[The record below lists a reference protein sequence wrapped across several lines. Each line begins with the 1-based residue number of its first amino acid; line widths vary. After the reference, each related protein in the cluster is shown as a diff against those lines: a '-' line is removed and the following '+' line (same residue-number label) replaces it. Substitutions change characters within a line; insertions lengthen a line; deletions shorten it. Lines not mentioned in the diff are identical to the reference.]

1 MKLKKRTKLFQRFLP
16 LMMVLIM
23 PQVVSAYDFMVNGIA
38 YNIVSSAN
46 KTLEVTYKTSSS
58 PGSDGSSNYNGNV
71 VIGETVYRSGV
82 NYTVIGIGEQ
92 AFKNSFISSLKL
104 PETLTYI
111 KKEAFST
118 CFSLSE
124 LSIPASVTEIGASCF
139 WVCPDL
145 KKVYS
150 YATTPPTCTG
160 TNAFSYM
167 QYNDATLYV
176 PSGCLS
182 LYKNAYGWKDFPH
195 FMEMAPM
202 IDGHEYVDLQLPSGK
217 LWATK
222 NYGASSVSDYGTY
235 VEWSNNDIVNN
246 SWGSNWKTPS
256 IDDIREL
263 INNCS
268 WSWTSIDGKQGYT
281 VKGNNGNSIFL
292 PAAGVKMG
300 SVMKIGEWCYYWS
313 STPQSSDMV
322 YILLSTASDVWY
334 GSLNTMANL
343 PIRPVAD
350 NPSPNILATGITLN
364 KSELSLEIGNTE
376 TLVAT
381 VTPSNVTNSSVIWS
395 SSNTSVVS
403 VNSSGIVTANGAGS
417 AVITASTTDGTNLS
431 AVCNVTVNPAQIS
444 GDVNNDGEINI
455 ADINAVIDVILGG
468 HSDHISACDVNGDGE
483 INIADINTII
493 DIILDRNSTTLVK
506 TVQVGTS
513 NFQQETEPITNWHMV
528 SFQGHEM
535 LIRKN
540 ELGDMKKGDKITA
553 LSYVCNGGYASG
565 GSFNVRMKNVTFD
578 QLTTIEDGEDINTA
592 ISKIVVGNSEP
603 VYCSVQLY
611 PYQSGNTI
619 EFNFTTPFIYDGN
632 NIVIDIRNTQIGSR
646 DGWVYFASSM
656 STYPRVLGWWGANSE
671 NITSFDNSYGD
682 CAIYCPKTGGYYPNV
697 TITYEPRE

>member
-1 MKLKKRTKLFQRFLP
+1 MKLKKRTKLFQRVLL
-16 LMMVLIM
+16 LMIVLIL

-71 VIGETVYRSGV
+71 VIGETVYYSGAY
-82 NYTVIGIGEQ
+82 YTVIGIGEQ

-111 KKEAFST
+111 KKEAFTT

-150 YATTPPTCTG
+150 YASTPPTCTG
-160 TNAFSYM
+160 TNVFTYM
-167 QYNDATLYV
+167 QYNNATLYV
-176 PSGCLS
+176 PYGCLS
-182 LYKNAYGWKDFPH
+182 LYKNAYGWKDFPN

-235 VEWSNNDIVNN
+235 VEWSSNDIVN
-246 SWGSNWKTPS
+246 SLWGSNWKTPS
-256 IDDIREL
+256 INDIKEL

-268 WSWTSIDGKQGYT
+268 WIWGSVDGKLGYT
-281 VKGNNGNSIFL
+281 VKGTNGNSIFL

-350 NPSPNILATGITLN
+350 NPSPVIPATGITLN
-364 KSELSLEIGNTE
+364 KSELSLELGNSE
-376 TLVAT
+376 ILVAT
-381 VTPSNVTNSSVIWS
+381 VTPNNVTNGSVTWS

-403 VNSSGIVTANGAGS
+403 VSPNGMVTAHAVGS
-417 AVITASTTDGTNLS
+417 ALITASTTDGTNLR
-431 AVCNVTVNPAQIS
+431 AICNVTVIDTKIT
-444 GDVNNDGEINI
+444 GDVNNDGEVTI
-455 ADINAVIDVILGG
+455 ADVNAVINVILGG
-468 HSDHISACDVNGDGE
+468 SSSQRADVNNDGE
-483 INIADINTII
+483 ITIADVNSII
-493 DIILDRNSTTLVK
+493 DIILGSH
-506 TVQVGTS
+506 S
-513 NFQQETEPITNWHMV
+513 QQENHDYVNLGLPSGTLWATMNVGACSPEDYGDYFAWGETTSKQVYEFETYKWYNNTYYTYTKYCISSSYGTVDNKTELDPEDDAATLNWGPSWRMPT
-528 SFQGHEM
+528 QEQIQE
-535 LIRKN
+535 LINNCSRQWKS
-540 ELGDMKKGDKITA
+540 L
-553 LSYVCNGGYASG
+553 NGVGC
-565 GSFNVRMKNVTFD
+565 
-578 QLTTIEDGEDINTA
+578 
-592 ISKIVVGNSEP
+592 IVVTGPN
-603 VYCSVQLY
+603 
-611 PYQSGNTI
+611 GNTLFLPAAGYRLNGSVYNAGTYGYVWSRTLSASKTYNACSLI
-619 EFNFTTPFIYDGN
+619 FNPGELYLEDFVRIAGFT
-632 NIVIDIRNTQIGSR
+632 VRA
-646 DGWVYFASSM
+646 V
-656 STYPRVLGWWGANSE
+656 RVSQN
-671 NITSFDNSYGD
+671 
-682 CAIYCPKTGGYYPNV
+682 
-697 TITYEPRE
+697 

>member
-1 MKLKKRTKLFQRFLP
+1 MKQQKRTKLFQRLLL
-16 LMMVLIM
+16 LMLVLIL
-23 PQVVSAYDFMVNGIA
+23 PQIVSAYDFMANGIA

-46 KTLEVTYKTSSS
+46 KTLEVTSKTSSS
-58 PGSDGSSNYNGNV
+58 AGSDGSSNYSGNV
-71 VIGETVYRSGV
+71 VINEKVYYSGAD
-82 NYTVIGIGEQ
+82 YTVIGIGEQ

-111 KKEAFST
+111 KKEAFTT

-150 YATTPPTCTG
+150 YAATPPTCTG
-160 TNAFSYM
+160 SNVFTYM
-167 QYNDATLYV
+167 QYNNATLYV
-176 PSGCLS
+176 PNGSLS
-182 LYKNAYGWKDFPH
+182 LYRNAYGWKDFPN

-235 VEWSNNDIVNN
+235 VEWSSNDIVNS

-256 IDDIREL
+256 LNDIKEL

-268 WSWTSIDGKQGYT
+268 WIWGNVDGKPGYT

-350 NPSPNILATGITLN
+350 NPSPEILATGITLN
-364 KSELSLEIGNTE
+364 KSELSLEVGNSE

-381 VTPSNVTNSSVIWS
+381 VTPNNVTNGSVTWS
-395 SSNTSVVS
+395 SSNTAVVS
-403 VNSSGIVTANGAGS
+403 VNSSGIVTANAAGS

-431 AVCNVTVNPAQIS
+431 AVCNVTVNPAEIT
-444 GDVNNDGEINI
+444 GDVNNDGEVNI
-455 ADINAVIDVILGG
+455 TDINSVIDAILGG
-468 HSDHISACDVNGDGE
+468 HSDHISACDVNSDGE

-513 NFQQETEPITNWHMV
+513 NIQQETEPITNWHMV

-540 ELGDMKKGDKITA
+540 ELGDMKKGDRITA

-578 QLTTIEDGEDINTA
+578 QLTTIEDGENINTA
-592 ISKIVVGNSEP
+592 ISKIVVGYSEP

-646 DGWVYFASSM
+646 DGWVYFAGSM

-682 CAIYCPKTGGYYPNV
+682 CAIYCPKTGGHYPNV
-697 TITYEPRE
+697 TISYESSE

>member
-1 MKLKKRTKLFQRFLP
+1 MKQQKRTKLFQRLLL
-16 LMMVLIM
+16 LMLVLIL
-23 PQVVSAYDFMVNGIA
+23 PQIVSAYDFMANGIA

-46 KTLEVTYKTSSS
+46 KTLEVTSKTSSS
-58 PGSDGSSNYNGNV
+58 AGSDGSSNYSGNV
-71 VIGETVYRSGV
+71 VINEKVYYSGAD
-82 NYTVIGIGEQ
+82 YTVIGIGEQ

-111 KKEAFST
+111 KKEAFTT

-150 YATTPPTCTG
+150 YAATPPTCTG
-160 TNAFSYM
+160 SNVFTYM
-167 QYNDATLYV
+167 QYNNATLYV
-176 PSGCLS
+176 PNGSLS
-182 LYKNAYGWKDFPH
+182 LYRNAYGWKDFPN

-235 VEWSNNDIVNN
+235 VEWSSNDIVNS

-256 IDDIREL
+256 LNDIKEL

-268 WSWTSIDGKQGYT
+268 WIWGNVDGKPGYT

-350 NPSPNILATGITLN
+350 NPSPEILATGITLN
-364 KSELSLEIGNTE
+364 KSELSLEVGNSE

-381 VTPSNVTNSSVIWS
+381 VTPNNVTNGSVTWS
-395 SSNTSVVS
+395 SSNTAVVS
-403 VNSSGIVTANGAGS
+403 VNSSGIVTANAAGS

-431 AVCNVTVNPAQIS
+431 AVCNVTVNPAEIT
-444 GDVNNDGEINI
+444 GDVNNDGEVNI
-455 ADINAVIDVILGG
+455 TDINSVIDAILGG
-468 HSDHISACDVNGDGE
+468 HSDHISACDVNSDGE

-513 NFQQETEPITNWHMV
+513 NIQQETEPITNWHMV

-540 ELGDMKKGDKITA
+540 ELGDMKKGDRIQHSHMSAMEVMHLVA
-553 LSYVCNGGYASG
+553 L
-565 GSFNVRMKNVTFD
+565 
-578 QLTTIEDGEDINTA
+578 LT
-592 ISKIVVGNSEP
+592 
-603 VYCSVQLY
+603 
-611 PYQSGNTI
+611 
-619 EFNFTTPFIYDGN
+619 
-632 NIVIDIRNTQIGSR
+632 
-646 DGWVYFASSM
+646 
-656 STYPRVLGWWGANSE
+656 
-671 NITSFDNSYGD
+671 
-682 CAIYCPKTGGYYPNV
+682 
-697 TITYEPRE
+697 

>member
-1 MKLKKRTKLFQRFLP
+1 MKQQKRTKLFKRL
-16 LMMVLIM
+16 LLLVLLVIL
-23 PQVVSAYDFMVNGIA
+23 PQVVNAYDFMANGIA

-58 PGSDGSSNYNGNV
+58 PGSDGSTNYSGNI
-71 VIGETVYRSGV
+71 VISETVYYSGA

-111 KKEAFST
+111 KQEAFTT

-150 YATTPPTCTG
+150 YASTPPTCTG
-160 TNAFSYM
+160 TNVFTYM
-167 QYNDATLYV
+167 QYNNATLYV
-176 PSGCLS
+176 PYGCLS
-182 LYKNAYGWKDFPH
+182 LYKNAYGWKDFPN

-235 VEWSNNDIVNN
+235 VEWSSNDVINS

-256 IDDIREL
+256 INDIKEL

-268 WSWTSIDGKQGYT
+268 WIWSSVDGKLGYT
-281 VKGNNGNSIFL
+281 VKGTNGNSIFL

-350 NPSPNILATGITLN
+350 NPSPVIPATGITLN
-364 KSELSLEIGNTE
+364 KSELSLELGNSE
-376 TLVAT
+376 ILVAT
-381 VTPSNVTNSSVIWS
+381 VTPNNVTNGSVTWS

-403 VNSSGIVTANGAGS
+403 VSPNGMVTAHAVGS
-417 AVITASTTDGTNLS
+417 AVITASTTDGTNLR
-431 AVCNVTVNPAQIS
+431 AICNVTVIDTKIT
-444 GDVNNDGEINI
+444 GDVNNDGEVTI
-455 ADINAVIDVILGG
+455 ADVNAVINVILGG
-468 HSDHISACDVNGDGE
+468 SSSQRADVNNDGE
-483 INIADINTII
+483 ITIADVNSII
-493 DIILDRNSTTLVK
+493 DIILGSH
-506 TVQVGTS
+506 S
-513 NFQQETEPITNWHMV
+513 QQENHDYVNLGLPSGTLWATMNVGACSPEDYGDYFAWGETTSKQVYEFETYKWYNNTYYTYTKYCISSSYGTVDNKTELDPEDDAATLNWGPSWRMPT
-528 SFQGHEM
+528 QEQIQE
-535 LIRKN
+535 LINNCSRQWKS
-540 ELGDMKKGDKITA
+540 L
-553 LSYVCNGGYASG
+553 NGVG
-565 GSFNVRMKNVTFD
+565 G
-578 QLTTIEDGEDINTA
+578 
-592 ISKIVVGNSEP
+592 IVVTGPN
-603 VYCSVQLY
+603 
-611 PYQSGNTI
+611 GNTLFLPAAGYRLNGSVYNAGTYGYVWSRTLSASKTYNACSLI
-619 EFNFTTPFIYDGN
+619 FNPGELYLEDFVRIAGFT
-632 NIVIDIRNTQIGSR
+632 VRA
-646 DGWVYFASSM
+646 V
-656 STYPRVLGWWGANSE
+656 RVSQN
-671 NITSFDNSYGD
+671 
-682 CAIYCPKTGGYYPNV
+682 
-697 TITYEPRE
+697 

>member
-1 MKLKKRTKLFQRFLP
+1 MKQQKRTKLFKRLLLLVLLVILP
-16 LMMVLIM
+16 QFVN
-23 PQVVSAYDFMVNGIA
+23 AYDFMANGIA

-58 PGSDGSSNYNGNV
+58 PGSDGSTNYSGNI
-71 VIGETVYRSGV
+71 VISETVYYSGA

-111 KKEAFST
+111 KQEAFTT

-150 YATTPPTCTG
+150 YASTPPTCTG
-160 TNAFSYM
+160 TNVFTYM
-167 QYNDATLYV
+167 QYNNATLCV
-176 PSGCLS
+176 PYGCLS
-182 LYKNAYGWKDFPH
+182 LYKNAYGWKDFPN

-235 VEWSNNDIVNN
+235 VEWSSNDVINS

-256 IDDIREL
+256 INDIKEL

-268 WSWTSIDGKQGYT
+268 WIWGSVDGKLGYT
-281 VKGNNGNSIFL
+281 VKGTNGNSIFL

-364 KSELSLEIGNTE
+364 KSELSLEIGNSE
-376 TLVAT
+376 TLIAT
-381 VTPSNVTNSSVIWS
+381 VTPSNVTNGSVTWS

-403 VNSSGIVTANGAGS
+403 VNSSGIVTANAAGS

-431 AVCNVTVNPAQIS
+431 AVCSVTVNPAKIT
-444 GDVNNDGEINI
+444 GDVNNDGEVNI
-455 ADINAVIDVILGG
+455 ADINTVIDVILGG

-493 DIILDRNSTTLVK
+493 DIILD
-506 TVQVGTS
+506 
-513 NFQQETEPITNWHMV
+513 
-528 SFQGHEM
+528 
-535 LIRKN
+535 
-540 ELGDMKKGDKITA
+540 
-553 LSYVCNGGYASG
+553 
-565 GSFNVRMKNVTFD
+565 
-578 QLTTIEDGEDINTA
+578 
-592 ISKIVVGNSEP
+592 
-603 VYCSVQLY
+603 
-611 PYQSGNTI
+611 
-619 EFNFTTPFIYDGN
+619 
-632 NIVIDIRNTQIGSR
+632 
-646 DGWVYFASSM
+646 
-656 STYPRVLGWWGANSE
+656 
-671 NITSFDNSYGD
+671 
-682 CAIYCPKTGGYYPNV
+682 
-697 TITYEPRE
+697 

>member
-1 MKLKKRTKLFQRFLP
+1 MKLKKRTKLFQRVLL
-16 LMMVLIM
+16 LMIVLIL

-71 VIGETVYRSGV
+71 VIGETVYYSGAY
-82 NYTVIGIGEQ
+82 YTVIGIGEQ

-111 KKEAFST
+111 KKEAFTT

-150 YATTPPTCTG
+150 YASTPPTCTG
-160 TNAFSYM
+160 TNVFTYM
-167 QYNDATLYV
+167 QYNNATLYV
-176 PSGCLS
+176 PYGCLS
-182 LYKNAYGWKDFPH
+182 LYKNAYGWKDFPN

-235 VEWSNNDIVNN
+235 VEWSSNDIVN
-246 SWGSNWKTPS
+246 SLWGSNWKTPS
-256 IDDIREL
+256 INDIKEL

-268 WSWTSIDGKQGYT
+268 WIWGSVDGKLGYT
-281 VKGNNGNSIFL
+281 VKGTNGNSIFL

-350 NPSPNILATGITLN
+350 NPSPVIPATGITLN
-364 KSELSLEIGNTE
+364 KSELSLELGNSE
-376 TLVAT
+376 ILVAT
-381 VTPSNVTNSSVIWS
+381 VTPNNVTNGSVTWS

-403 VNSSGIVTANGAGS
+403 VSPNGMVTAHAVGS
-417 AVITASTTDGTNLS
+417 ALITASTTDGTNLR
-431 AVCNVTVNPAQIS
+431 AICNVTVIDTKIT
-444 GDVNNDGEINI
+444 GDVNNDGEVTI
-455 ADINAVIDVILGG
+455 ADVNAVINVILGG
-468 HSDHISACDVNGDGE
+468 SSSQRADVNNDGE
-483 INIADINTII
+483 ITIADVNSII
-493 DIILDRNSTTLVK
+493 DIILGSH
-506 TVQVGTS
+506 S
-513 NFQQETEPITNWHMV
+513 QQENHDYVNLGLPSGTLWATMNVGACSPEDYGDYFAWGETTSKQVYEFETYKWYNNTYYTYTKYCISSSYGTVDNKTELDPEDDAATLNWGPSWRMPT
-528 SFQGHEM
+528 QEQIQE
-535 LIRKN
+535 LINNCSRQWKS
-540 ELGDMKKGDKITA
+540 L
-553 LSYVCNGGYASG
+553 NGVG
-565 GSFNVRMKNVTFD
+565 G
-578 QLTTIEDGEDINTA
+578 
-592 ISKIVVGNSEP
+592 IVVTGPN
-603 VYCSVQLY
+603 
-611 PYQSGNTI
+611 GNTLFLPAAGYRLNGSVYNAGTYGYVWSRTLSASKTYNACSLI
-619 EFNFTTPFIYDGN
+619 FNPGELYLEDFVRIAGFT
-632 NIVIDIRNTQIGSR
+632 VRA
-646 DGWVYFASSM
+646 V
-656 STYPRVLGWWGANSE
+656 RVSQN
-671 NITSFDNSYGD
+671 
-682 CAIYCPKTGGYYPNV
+682 
-697 TITYEPRE
+697 

>member
-1 MKLKKRTKLFQRFLP
+1 MKLKKRTKLFQRVLL
-16 LMMVLIM
+16 LMIVLIL

-71 VIGETVYRSGV
+71 VIGETVYYSGAY
-82 NYTVIGIGEQ
+82 YTVIGIGEQ

-139 WVCPDL
+139 WMCPDL

-160 TNAFSYM
+160 TSVFSYM

-176 PSGCLS
+176 PYGCLS
-182 LYKNAYGWKDFPH
+182 QYKNAYGWKDFPH

-217 LWATK
+217 LWATR

-235 VEWSNNDIVNN
+235 VEWSSNDIVNS
-246 SWGSNWKTPS
+246 SWGSNWKTPTLN
-256 IDDIREL
+256 DIKEL

-268 WSWTSIDGKQGYT
+268 WIWTSVDGKQGYT

-313 STPQSSDMV
+313 STPQSNDMV

-364 KSELSLEIGNTE
+364 KSELSLEIGNSE
-376 TLVAT
+376 TLIAT
-381 VTPSNVTNSSVIWS
+381 VTPSNVTNGSVTWS

-403 VNSSGIVTANGAGS
+403 VNSSGIVAANAAGS

-431 AVCNVTVNPAQIS
+431 AVCSVTVNPAKIT
-444 GDVNNDGEINI
+444 GDVNNDGEVNI
-455 ADINAVIDVILGG
+455 ADINTVIDVILGG
-468 HSDHISACDVNGDGE
+468 HFDHISACDVNGDGE
-483 INIADINTII
+483 INIADINFII
-493 DIILDRNSTTLVK
+493 SLILEGK
-506 TVQVGTS
+506 
-513 NFQQETEPITNWHMV
+513 
-528 SFQGHEM
+528 
-535 LIRKN
+535 
-540 ELGDMKKGDKITA
+540 
-553 LSYVCNGGYASG
+553 
-565 GSFNVRMKNVTFD
+565 
-578 QLTTIEDGEDINTA
+578 
-592 ISKIVVGNSEP
+592 
-603 VYCSVQLY
+603 
-611 PYQSGNTI
+611 
-619 EFNFTTPFIYDGN
+619 
-632 NIVIDIRNTQIGSR
+632 
-646 DGWVYFASSM
+646 
-656 STYPRVLGWWGANSE
+656 
-671 NITSFDNSYGD
+671 
-682 CAIYCPKTGGYYPNV
+682 
-697 TITYEPRE
+697 

>member
-1 MKLKKRTKLFQRFLP
+1 
-16 LMMVLIM
+16 MMVLIL

-71 VIGETVYRSGV
+71 VIEETVYHSGV
-82 NYTVIGIGEQ
+82 YYTVIGIGEQ

-118 CFSLSE
+118 CFSLYE

-176 PSGCLS
+176 PYGCIA
-182 LYKNAYGWKDFPH
+182 LYKNTYGWKDFPI

-222 NYGASSVSDYGTY
+222 NYGASSDSDYGTY
-235 VEWSNNDIVNN
+235 VEWSSNDVINN
-246 SWGSNWKTPS
+246 SWGSNWRTPTL
-256 IDDIREL
+256 DDIKEL

-268 WSWTSIDGKQGYT
+268 WTWGSIDGRQGYI

-350 NPSPNILATGITLN
+350 NPSPEILATGITLN
-364 KSELSLEIGNTE
+364 KSELSLEVGNSE
-376 TLVAT
+376 ILVAT
-381 VTPSNVTNSSVIWS
+381 VTPSNVTNGNVTWS

-403 VNSSGIVTANGAGS
+403 VNSSGIVTANAAGS

-431 AVCNVTVNPAQIS
+431 AVCNVTVNPAEIT
-444 GDVNNDGEINI
+444 GDVNNDGEVNI
-455 ADINAVIDVILGG
+455 TDINSVIDAILGG
-468 HSDHISACDVNGDGE
+468 HSDHISACDVNSDGE

-513 NFQQETEPITNWHMV
+513 NIQQETEPITNWHMV

-540 ELGDMKKGDKITA
+540 ELGDMKKETGLQHSHMSAMEVMHLVA
-553 LSYVCNGGYASG
+553 L
-565 GSFNVRMKNVTFD
+565 
-578 QLTTIEDGEDINTA
+578 LT
-592 ISKIVVGNSEP
+592 
-603 VYCSVQLY
+603 
-611 PYQSGNTI
+611 
-619 EFNFTTPFIYDGN
+619 
-632 NIVIDIRNTQIGSR
+632 
-646 DGWVYFASSM
+646 
-656 STYPRVLGWWGANSE
+656 
-671 NITSFDNSYGD
+671 
-682 CAIYCPKTGGYYPNV
+682 
-697 TITYEPRE
+697 

>member
-1 MKLKKRTKLFQRFLP
+1 
-16 LMMVLIM
+16 MVLIL

-58 PGSDGSSNYNGNV
+58 PGSDGSSNYYGNV
-71 VIGETVYRSGV
+71 VIGETVYYSGAC
-82 NYTVIGIGEQ
+82 YTVIGIGEQ

-160 TNAFSYM
+160 TSVFSYM

-176 PSGCLS
+176 PYGCLS
-182 LYKNAYGWKDFPH
+182 QYKNAYGWKDFPH

-235 VEWSNNDIVNN
+235 VEWSSYDIVNS
-246 SWGSNWKTPS
+246 SWGSNWKTPTLN
-256 IDDIREL
+256 DIKEL

-268 WSWTSIDGKQGYT
+268 WIWSSVDGKQGYT

-376 TLVAT
+376 TLIAT
-381 VTPSNVTNSSVIWS
+381 VTPSNVTNGNVTWS
-395 SSNTSVVS
+395 SSNTAIASV
-403 VNSSGIVTANGAGS
+403 SSNGMVTAHTVGN
-417 AVITASTTDGTNLS
+417 AVITAYTTDGTNLN
-431 AVCNVTVNPAQIS
+431 AICNVTVIDTKIT
-444 GDVNNDGEINI
+444 GDVNDDGEVTI
-455 ADINAVIDVILGG
+455 ADVNAVIDVILGG
-468 HSDHISACDVNGDGE
+468 VGSHRADVNNDGE
-483 INIADINTII
+483 VTIADVNSVI
-493 DIILDRNSTTLVK
+493 DIILGV
-506 TVQVGTS
+506 
-513 NFQQETEPITNWHMV
+513 
-528 SFQGHEM
+528 
-535 LIRKN
+535 
-540 ELGDMKKGDKITA
+540 
-553 LSYVCNGGYASG
+553 
-565 GSFNVRMKNVTFD
+565 
-578 QLTTIEDGEDINTA
+578 
-592 ISKIVVGNSEP
+592 
-603 VYCSVQLY
+603 
-611 PYQSGNTI
+611 
-619 EFNFTTPFIYDGN
+619 
-632 NIVIDIRNTQIGSR
+632 
-646 DGWVYFASSM
+646 
-656 STYPRVLGWWGANSE
+656 
-671 NITSFDNSYGD
+671 
-682 CAIYCPKTGGYYPNV
+682 
-697 TITYEPRE
+697 

>member
-160 TNAFSYM
+160 TSVFSYM

-176 PSGCLS
+176 PYGCLS
-182 LYKNAYGWKDFPH
+182 QYKNAYGWKDFPH

-350 NPSPNILATGITLN
+350 NPSPEILATGISLN

-376 TLVAT
+376 TLIAT
-381 VTPSNVTNSSVIWS
+381 VTPSNVTNGSVTWS

-431 AVCNVTVNPAQIS
+431 AVCNVTVNPAKIM
-444 GDVNNDGEINI
+444 GDVNNDGEVNI
-455 ADINAVIDVILGG
+455 ADINTVIDVILGG
-468 HSDHISACDVNGDGE
+468 YSDHISACDVNGDGE

-493 DIILDRNSTTLVK
+493 DIILDRNPTTLVK

-513 NFQQETEPITNWHMV
+513 NIQQETEPITNWHMV

-540 ELGDMKKGDKITA
+540 ELGDMKKGDRITA

-565 GSFNVRMKNVTFD
+565 GSFNVRMKNVTLD
-578 QLTTIEDGEDINTA
+578 QLTTIEDGENINTA
-592 ISKIVVGNSEP
+592 ISKIVVGYSEP

-682 CAIYCPKTGGYYPNV
+682 FAIYCPKTGGYYPNV
-697 TITYEPRE
+697 TITYESRE

>member
-1 MKLKKRTKLFQRFLP
+1 
-16 LMMVLIM
+16 M

-71 VIGETVYRSGV
+71 VIGETVYYSGAY
-82 NYTVIGIGEQ
+82 YTVIGIGEQ

-111 KKEAFST
+111 KKEAFTT

-150 YATTPPTCTG
+150 YASTPPTCTG
-160 TNAFSYM
+160 TNVFTYM
-167 QYNDATLYV
+167 QYNNATLYV
-176 PSGCLS
+176 PYGCLS
-182 LYKNAYGWKDFPH
+182 LYKNAYGWKDFPN

-235 VEWSNNDIVNN
+235 VEWSSNDIVN
-246 SWGSNWKTPS
+246 SLWGSNWKTPS
-256 IDDIREL
+256 INDIKEL

-268 WSWTSIDGKQGYT
+268 WIWGSVDGKLGYT
-281 VKGNNGNSIFL
+281 VKGTNGNSIFL

-350 NPSPNILATGITLN
+350 NPSPVIPATGITLN
-364 KSELSLEIGNTE
+364 KSELSLELGNSE
-376 TLVAT
+376 ILVAT
-381 VTPSNVTNSSVIWS
+381 VTPNNVTNGSVTWS

-403 VNSSGIVTANGAGS
+403 VSPNGMVTAHAVGS
-417 AVITASTTDGTNLS
+417 ALITASTTDGTNLR
-431 AVCNVTVNPAQIS
+431 AICNVTVIDTKIT
-444 GDVNNDGEINI
+444 GDVNNDGEVTI
-455 ADINAVIDVILGG
+455 ADVNAVINVILGG
-468 HSDHISACDVNGDGE
+468 SSSQRADVNNDGE
-483 INIADINTII
+483 ITIADVNSII
-493 DIILDRNSTTLVK
+493 DIILGSH
-506 TVQVGTS
+506 S
-513 NFQQETEPITNWHMV
+513 QQENHDYVNLGLPSGTLWATMNVGACSPEDYGDYFAWGETTSKQVYEFETYKWYNNTYYTYTKYCISSSYGTVDNKTELDPEDDAATLNWGPSWRMPT
-528 SFQGHEM
+528 QEQIQE
-535 LIRKN
+535 LINNCSRQWKS
-540 ELGDMKKGDKITA
+540 L
-553 LSYVCNGGYASG
+553 NGVG
-565 GSFNVRMKNVTFD
+565 G
-578 QLTTIEDGEDINTA
+578 
-592 ISKIVVGNSEP
+592 IVVTGPN
-603 VYCSVQLY
+603 
-611 PYQSGNTI
+611 GNTLFLPAAGYRLNGSVYNAGTYGYVWSRTLSASKTYNACSLI
-619 EFNFTTPFIYDGN
+619 FNPGELYLEDFVRIAGFT
-632 NIVIDIRNTQIGSR
+632 VRA
-646 DGWVYFASSM
+646 V
-656 STYPRVLGWWGANSE
+656 RVSQN
-671 NITSFDNSYGD
+671 
-682 CAIYCPKTGGYYPNV
+682 
-697 TITYEPRE
+697 

>member
-1 MKLKKRTKLFQRFLP
+1 MKLKKRTKLFQRVLL
-16 LMMVLIM
+16 LMIVLIL

-71 VIGETVYRSGV
+71 VIGETVYYSGAY
-82 NYTVIGIGEQ
+82 YTVIGIGEQ

-111 KKEAFST
+111 KREAFST

-139 WVCPDL
+139 WMCPDL

-160 TNAFSYM
+160 TSVFSYM
-167 QYNDATLYV
+167 RYNDATLYV
-176 PSGCLS
+176 PYGCLS
-182 LYKNAYGWKDFPH
+182 QYKNAYGWKDFPH

-235 VEWSNNDIVNN
+235 VEWSSNDIVNS
-246 SWGSNWKTPS
+246 SWGSNWKTPTLN
-256 IDDIREL
+256 DIKEL

-268 WSWTSIDGKQGYT
+268 WIWTSVDGKQGYT

-313 STPQSSDMV
+313 STPQSNDMV

-364 KSELSLEIGNTE
+364 KSELSLEIGNSE
-376 TLVAT
+376 TLIAT
-381 VTPSNVTNSSVIWS
+381 VTPSNVTNGSVTWS

-403 VNSSGIVTANGAGS
+403 VNSSGIVAANAAGS

-431 AVCNVTVNPAQIS
+431 AVCSVTVNPAKIT
-444 GDVNNDGEINI
+444 GDVNNDGEVNI
-455 ADINAVIDVILGG
+455 ADINTVIDVILGG
-468 HSDHISACDVNGDGE
+468 HFDHISACDVNGDGE
-483 INIADINTII
+483 INIADINFII
-493 DIILDRNSTTLVK
+493 SLIL
-506 TVQVGTS
+506 
-513 NFQQETEPITNWHMV
+513 
-528 SFQGHEM
+528 
-535 LIRKN
+535 
-540 ELGDMKKGDKITA
+540 
-553 LSYVCNGGYASG
+553 
-565 GSFNVRMKNVTFD
+565 GS
-578 QLTTIEDGEDINTA
+578 
-592 ISKIVVGNSEP
+592 
-603 VYCSVQLY
+603 
-611 PYQSGNTI
+611 
-619 EFNFTTPFIYDGN
+619 
-632 NIVIDIRNTQIGSR
+632 
-646 DGWVYFASSM
+646 
-656 STYPRVLGWWGANSE
+656 
-671 NITSFDNSYGD
+671 
-682 CAIYCPKTGGYYPNV
+682 
-697 TITYEPRE
+697 

>member
-1 MKLKKRTKLFQRFLP
+1 MKQQKRTKLFKRL
-16 LMMVLIM
+16 LLLVLLVIL
-23 PQVVSAYDFMVNGIA
+23 PQVVNAYDFMANGIA

-58 PGSDGSSNYNGNV
+58 PGSDGSTNYSGNI
-71 VIGETVYRSGV
+71 VISETVYYSGA

-111 KKEAFST
+111 KQEAFTT

-150 YATTPPTCTG
+150 YASTPPTCTG
-160 TNAFSYM
+160 TNVFTYM
-167 QYNDATLYV
+167 QYNNATLYV
-176 PSGCLS
+176 PYGCLS
-182 LYKNAYGWKDFPH
+182 LYKNAYGWKDFPN

-235 VEWSNNDIVNN
+235 VEWSSNDVINS

-256 IDDIREL
+256 INDIKEL

-268 WSWTSIDGKQGYT
+268 WIWGSVDGKLGYT
-281 VKGNNGNSIFL
+281 VKGTNGNSIFL

-350 NPSPNILATGITLN
+350 NPSPVIPATGITLN
-364 KSELSLEIGNTE
+364 KSELSLELGNSE
-376 TLVAT
+376 ILVAT
-381 VTPSNVTNSSVIWS
+381 VTPNNVTNGSVTWS

-403 VNSSGIVTANGAGS
+403 VSPNGMVTAHAVGS
-417 AVITASTTDGTNLS
+417 AVITASTTDGTNLR
-431 AVCNVTVNPAQIS
+431 AICNVTVIDTKIT
-444 GDVNNDGEINI
+444 GDVNNDGEVTI
-455 ADINAVIDVILGG
+455 ADVNAVINVILGG
-468 HSDHISACDVNGDGE
+468 SSSQRADVNNDGE
-483 INIADINTII
+483 ITIADVNSII
-493 DIILDRNSTTLVK
+493 DIILGSH
-506 TVQVGTS
+506 S
-513 NFQQETEPITNWHMV
+513 QQENHDYVNLGLPSGTLWATMNVGACSPEDYGDYFAWGETTSKQVYEFETYKWYNNTYYTYTKYCISSSYGTVDNKTELDPEDDAATLNWGPSWRMPT
-528 SFQGHEM
+528 QEQIQE
-535 LIRKN
+535 LINNCSRQWKS
-540 ELGDMKKGDKITA
+540 L
-553 LSYVCNGGYASG
+553 NGVG
-565 GSFNVRMKNVTFD
+565 G
-578 QLTTIEDGEDINTA
+578 
-592 ISKIVVGNSEP
+592 IVVTGPN
-603 VYCSVQLY
+603 
-611 PYQSGNTI
+611 GNTLFLPAAGYRLNGSVYNAGTYGYVWSRTLSASKTYNACSLI
-619 EFNFTTPFIYDGN
+619 FNPGELYLEDFVRIAGFT
-632 NIVIDIRNTQIGSR
+632 VRA
-646 DGWVYFASSM
+646 V
-656 STYPRVLGWWGANSE
+656 RVSQN
-671 NITSFDNSYGD
+671 
-682 CAIYCPKTGGYYPNV
+682 
-697 TITYEPRE
+697 